1 MISLYVLNEYLNSS
15 LQVLSVG
22 ADVGEVDAGKKV
34 MILVVSEYKFLPKLS
49 HFLCS
54 SCFLR
59 H

>member
-1 MISLYVLNEYLNSS
+1 MISLYVLNEYLNTS

-34 MILVVSEYKFLPKLS
+34 IILAVSEYNFLPKLS
-49 HFLCS
+49 HFLRN